1 MYRQTYFTILSGYEW
16 NQGFPDRKSEDEFYG
31 ELEKLF
37 RRAGWEYKAADG
49 CESAARALRGKETLW
64 LYPREFSGIVL
75 KDSVPEIEA
84 MLARAVTFRRVRTYG
99 GNECVEM
106 SDGAYRAYLESRRG
120 EIEAAIR
127 ERFQTGLSSLSLIG
141 ERAESVA
148 RPFKVCRL
156 EAVKA
161 YQPNLSV
168 LYVRELMEGM
178 IADGRLAVAENRS
191 GKGVGSVGALKP
203 SQKKKSAG
211 KIR

>member
-16 NQGFPDRKSEDEFYG
+16 NQGFPDRESEDEFYG

-37 RRAGWEYKAADG
+37 RCAGWEYKAADG
-49 CESAARALRGKETLW
+49 CESAARA
-64 LYPREFSGIVL
+64 
-75 KDSVPEIEA
+75 
-84 MLARAVTFRRVRTYG
+84 VTFRRVRTYG
-99 GNECVEM
+99 GNEYVEM
-106 SDGAYRAYLESRRG
+106 SDGAYRTYLESRRE
-120 EIEAAIR
+120 EIEAAILEHFKMKR
-127 ERFQTGLSSLSLIG
+127 VNLYLSG
-141 ERAESVA
+141 EQAEIIA

-161 YQPNLSV
+161 YQPDLSV